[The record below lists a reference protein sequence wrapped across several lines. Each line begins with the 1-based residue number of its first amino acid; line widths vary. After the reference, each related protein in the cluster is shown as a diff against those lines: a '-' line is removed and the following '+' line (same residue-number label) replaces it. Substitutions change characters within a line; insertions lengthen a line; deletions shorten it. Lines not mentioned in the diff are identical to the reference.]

1 MNIIA
6 KAFSESEIAA
16 ISSWFAS
23 KPWVNTGTSVKSSVG
38 TAGKNLA
45 TTCAECHGAS
55 GEGTELGPR
64 ISGQPATYMIKVMGE
79 YKAGSR
85 ANANAMQMAIAA
97 TLSEDDIEALAHYY
111 AGLR

>member
-1 MNIIA
+1 M
-6 KAFSESEIAA
+6 
-16 ISSWFAS
+16 
-23 KPWVNTGTSVKSSVG
+23 
-38 TAGKNLA
+38 
-45 TTCAECHGAS
+45 
-55 GEGTELGPR
+55 
-64 ISGQPATYMIKVMGE
+64 MGE